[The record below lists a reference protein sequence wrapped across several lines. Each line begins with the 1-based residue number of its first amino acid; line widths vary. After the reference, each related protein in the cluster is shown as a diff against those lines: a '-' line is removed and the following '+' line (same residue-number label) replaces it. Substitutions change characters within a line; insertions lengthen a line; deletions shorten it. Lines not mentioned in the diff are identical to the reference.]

1 MVTGV
6 GFGCTACV
14 YSPEQFNDVEVIA
27 AGTELSRSFASNMEV
42 WLRHGQKLPNF

>member
-6 GFGCTACV
+6 GYGCTACV
-14 YSPEQFNDVEVIA
+14 YSPDQFNDVEVIA

-42 WLRHGQKLPNF
+42 WLKHGNNWHNY